1 MRAAGLLLL
10 VLGLSGPAA
19 ALDLQMP
26 VTATLARE
34 ITRDADTILLPT
46 GVFADG
52 TVPLLRLEGRITER
66 AWHLPVSGLTTLQ
79 ILLPLRD
86 ELEKSGWTV
95 VLDCFAAECGGFD
108 FRFRAPVLTAPD
120 MFVDLF
126 DFRYL
131 HARRG
136 ESDAAE
142 HVALMVSNAGQT
154 GYVQITHVRPGPVP
168 APVEPAPAVRA
179 EAVEEAVEVLGLGE
193 RLLSEGHVILDDLD
207 LASGAGQLGPGP
219 YASLRALAAFLLA
232 RPGLRVALV
241 GHTDSVGGS
250 EVNIA
255 LSRTRAE
262 AVRERLISSYGVPPA
277 QIEAQGIGALSPVAS
292 NRTAEGR
299 ERNRRVEAV
308 LLESE

>member
-19 ALDLQMP
+19 ALDLQLP

-34 ITRDADTILLPT
+34 ITREADTILLPT

-52 TVPLLRLEGRITER
+52 AVPQVRLEGQITER

-86 ELEKSGWTV
+86 ELEKSDWAV

-108 FRFRAPVLTAPD
+108 FRFKTPVLTAPD

-136 ESDAAE
+136 AGDAVE
-142 HVALMVSNAGQT
+142 HVALMVSSAGQT
-154 GYVQITHVRPGPVP
+154 GYVQITHVRPGAVP
-168 APVEPAPAVRA
+168 AEVERAPAPAVGA
-179 EAVEEAVEVLGLGE
+179 DAADAAGLGA

-219 YASLRALAAFLLA
+219 YASLQALAAFLLE
-232 RPGLRVALV
+232 RPGRRVALV
-241 GHTDSVGGS
+241 GHTDSVGGFES
-250 EVNIA
+250 NIT

-262 AVRERLISSYGVPPA
+262 AVRERLVSTYGVPSV
-277 QIEAQGIGALSPVAS
+277 QVEAQGIGALSPVAS
-292 NRTAEGR
+292 NRTVEGR

>member
-19 ALDLQMP
+19 ALDLQLP

-34 ITRDADTILLPT
+34 ITRKADTILLPT
-46 GVFADG
+46 GVLADG
-52 TVPLLRLEGRITER
+52 VVPLLRLEGQITER
-66 AWHLPVSGLTTLQ
+66 AWHLPATGMTTLQ

-86 ELEKSGWTV
+86 ELEKTGWTV

-136 ESDAAE
+136 AGDAAE
-142 HVALMVSNAGQT
+142 HVALMVSSAGQS

-168 APVEPAPAVRA
+168 APVERASAPAGGTD
-179 EAVEEAVEVLGLGE
+179 EADAVGLGA

-219 YASLRALAAFLLA
+219 YASLQALAAFLLA
-232 RPGLRVALV
+232 RPGHRVALV

-250 EVNIA
+250 EANIA

-262 AVRERLISSYGVPPA
+262 AVRERLVSTYGVPPA
-277 QIEAQGIGALSPVAS
+277 QVEAQGIGALSPVAS